1 MPEPAPR
8 QARLRLRYQL
18 VLFAAVRTVSF
29 TAHRLVYPFLPVIAR
44 GLGVDLQTAA
54 LAVSAR
60 SLLGI
65 FGPAIGSTGDRLGRR
80 RAMVTAMLLLAVGFA
95 LVQPFPIY
103 LVFAL
108 ALAVGSVA
116 KILFD
121 SSMQAYLGDVV
132 HYARRGLAIAVTEM
146 GWSLASL
153 IGLPIVG
160 LIIAESGWAAAFP
173 WIAALALGSAL
184 GLYWVLPAD
193 GRELSSRVRLS
204 DGLRVVFRH
213 RIALAALTVG
223 LLITTANEVVNIVFG
238 AWLEQAF
245 ALQVVA
251 LGAASIVIGSAEL
264 LGEGFVA
271 GVTDRLGKLRSV
283 TLGILLNSAAAV
295 ALPVL
300 GRTLPGAAVGLFLFY
315 LTFEFTLV
323 SAIPLMTELVPSAR
337 ATVMAS
343 NISAHALGRALG
355 ALLGPAL
362 FTLGIGVNGLAA
374 AALNLIALAL
384 LVRYVRE

>member
-1 MPEPAPR
+1 
-8 QARLRLRYQL
+8 
-18 VLFAAVRTVSF
+18 
-29 TAHRLVYPFLPVIAR
+29 
-44 GLGVDLQTAA
+44 
-54 LAVSAR
+54 
-60 SLLGI
+60 
-65 FGPAIGSTGDRLGRR
+65 
-80 RAMVTAMLLLAVGFA
+80 
-95 LVQPFPIY
+95 
-103 LVFAL
+103 
-108 ALAVGSVA
+108 
-116 KILFD
+116 
-121 SSMQAYLGDVV
+121 
-132 HYARRGLAIAVTEM
+132 LAIAVTEM